1 MGRVELADKIILSE
15 CVDKVDAAA
24 FSSGSM
30 DDRQDETFT
39 DAARQ
44 VGDYPIYIDDTPNL
58 TIATLKAKALL
69 MKKQGKCGM
78 VIIDYLQH
86 ITPTTKFGRTR
97 EQEVSEM
104 SRQLKIMAKELKIPI
119 IVLCQM
125 NRDIEAEKREP
136 RLSDLRESGAIE
148 QDADI
153 VIMLRR
159 QAMYSDVLID
169 KETGID
175 LTNRIELFIR
185 KHRAGRLGVVYVGHD
200 GSMTRFYDWSNG
212 GTPPAAAPEEKEEK
226 PEAEPEFQF

>member
-39 DAARQ
+39 DAALQ

-78 VIIDYLQH
+78 VIIDYLQL

-159 QAMYSDVLID
+159 AGMFGQVVD
-169 KETGID
+169 KDTGID
-175 LTNRIELFIR
+175 ITHRIELFIR

-212 GTPPAAAPEEKEEK
+212 GVPPVAAAEEKEEK
-226 PEAEPEFQF
+226 PEAEPEFPF